1 MTENQENKTVDSS
14 ISADE
19 KSVKFGGSILDL
31 VQGADVEWKVLGE
44 VIISLN
50 TGLNPRKFFQ
60 LNTPN
65 SKNYYVTIREIHDGK
80 IVFSEKTDKMN
91 DEALRL
97 CNNRS
102 NLEKGDIL
110 FSGTGTIGETV
121 VLTETPTNW
130 NIKEGVYTIKPKQ
143 DIILSK
149 FLMYLL
155 RSDDIRQAYL
165 KKAAGG
171 TVKSVPMKELK
182 NIKIPI
188 PSLEI
193 QQKVVEILDKMT
205 DYVTELTAELT
216 LRQKQYA
223 YYRDKLLTFP
233 SQSDSDESLG
243 VEWRVLGEIC
253 EIKRGKRLVK
263 NELEEVGKYPV
274 YQNSMTP
281 LGYYHQFNF
290 DGDNTFII
298 CAGAAGEIGYM
309 SENFWAADDVS
320 VLTVPSNLMSRYLY
334 HFLLTKQ
341 NSIKSKVRRASVPRL
356 SKISFENIKI
366 PVPTLSEQKRIV
378 EILDSFDKLT
388 SNLTDGL
395 PHEIKLRKKQYEYWR
410 EQLLSFKRE

>member
-1 MTENQENKTVDSS
+1 MKSRGIIEFEYYDKPFSHKSEMWSYHSEDENVNIKYV
-14 ISADE
+14 
-19 KSVKFGGSILDL
+19 
-31 VQGADVEWKVLGE
+31 
-44 VIISLN
+44 
-50 TGLNPRKFFQ
+50 
-60 LNTPN
+60 
-65 SKNYYVTIREIHDGK
+65 YYYL
-80 IVFSEKTDKMN
+80 KMN
-91 DEALRL
+91 EKYFQ
-97 CNNRS
+97 
-102 NLEKGDIL
+102 NLGSKMQMPQIATPD
-110 FSGTGTIGETV
+110 
-121 VLTETPTNW
+121 TER
-130 NIKEGVYTIKPKQ
+130 Y
-143 DIILSK
+143 
-149 FLMYLL
+149 
-155 RSDDIRQAYL
+155 
-165 KKAAGG
+165 
-171 TVKSVPMKELK
+171 
-182 NIKIPI
+182 KIPI

-223 YYRDKLLTFP
+223 YYRAQLLTFP
-233 SQSDSDESLG
+233 SQSDSSESLC
-243 VEWRVLGEIC
+243 VEWRALGEIC

-281 LGYYHQFNF
+281 LGYYHQSNF

-366 PVPTLSEQKRIV
+366 PVPALSEQKRIV
-378 EILDSFDKLT
+378 EILDKFDKLT
-388 SNLTDGL
+388 SDLSEGL
-395 PHEIKLRKKQYEYWR
+395 PREIELRQKQYEYWR
-410 EQLLSFKRE
+410 EQLLSFR